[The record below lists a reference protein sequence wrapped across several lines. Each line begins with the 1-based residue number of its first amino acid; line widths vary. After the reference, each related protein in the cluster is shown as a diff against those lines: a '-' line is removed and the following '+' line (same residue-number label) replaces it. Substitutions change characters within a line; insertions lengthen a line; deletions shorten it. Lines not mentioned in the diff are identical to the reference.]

1 MLVSFKMLLSDECI
15 FVVDY
20 DFDFVVS
27 LLLYEVLPT
36 LGLEARVYTS
46 VMLALIQSCS
56 SWVARLKS
64 FILTWMLIKSGLV
77 YYCDSKIHQGLGVGW
92 SLNL

>member
-1 MLVSFKMLLSDECI
+1 MLVSFKVLLSDECI

-36 LGLEARVYTS
+36 LGLESHVCTCDAGFDPE
-46 VMLALIQSCS
+46 L
-56 SWVARLKS
+56 
-64 FILTWMLIKSGLV
+64 FLV
-77 YYCDSKIHQGLGVGW
+77 GC
-92 SLNL
+92 